1 MGLPDTL
8 EGQIGYLFNKI
19 EELERR
25 HHNTNRKGKVA
36 QADYDKGLY
45 RVELLADNGK
55 GEPYLTPWIKIK
67 EGAAGANKTHFPKS
81 IGEQVAV
88 RSENGDLTEAE
99 ISHSLSSDE
108 NKPPSNKGDEYI
120 LSQVGKAKIHITDGG
135 DAVVF
140 KVGNSSIKLTDGE
153 IILTTPKFTGVQ
165 S

>member
-36 QADYDKGLY
+36 QADYEKGLY

-67 EGAAGANKTHFPKS
+67 ETSAGANRTHYPKS
-81 IGEQVAV
+81 VGAQVAV
-88 RSENGDLTEAE
+88 HSENGDLTDAE
-99 ISHSLSSDE
+99 ISHSLASKDHP
-108 NKPPSNKGDEYI
+108 PPSDKGDLFMPI
-120 LSQVGKAKIHITDGG
+120 NVGKAQVFAEDGG
-135 DAVVF
+135 DSLVL
-140 KVGNSSIKLTDGE
+140 KVGSSSIKMTDGK
-153 IILTTPKFTGVQ
+153 IVFTAQDIEMDV